1 MRPRLIVL
9 ALIVLASLVW
19 ALPAQARTAHTTAR
33 DETTRFFG
41 GHVPQPGTSI
51 HNVVVVP
58 GEPGMAPK
66 LLAKTITVTADVN
79 GVLTATAA
87 LENSGGGTMNATLTW
102 ENQCHW
108 KFDIE
113 LNSSPESASTNAT
126 AVNLD
131 QLKGTVANV
140 GCEHHVNLE
149 LIGYK
154 LGSATLDIAMH
165 AEHGGFTGTTTLK
178 EDMVLG
184 GTTYLA
190 GSTVTVSTL
199 SPEVSVEGH
208 MRTSIG
214 TFTVK
219 AGVTAPSGSYTVHL
233 AVTGADLVYKT
244 ASFEVTKFHFS
255 TSATFPTGGTATYHV
270 ASASAGGEVVMKK
283 TTYELIDIS
292 LTMTG
297 STVTHFSFGIKVTHI
312 KSSTKSYAFVLKMAL
327 DGDGGTFD
335 EYSSAGALSK
345 KTFHT
350 ALLGSIDIS
359 QTRRFERSGME
370 RHVKIGMLFGVSVYT
385 TSATSGYHSYIGAGG
400 YFDADRVSGGFGCLF
415 GTESMD
421 FSCEGRIRINP
432 RFAGIWRYTW
442 YV

>member
-1 MRPRLIVL
+1 
-9 ALIVLASLVW
+9 
-19 ALPAQARTAHTTAR
+19 
-33 DETTRFFG
+33 
-41 GHVPQPGTSI
+41 
-51 HNVVVVP
+51 
-58 GEPGMAPK
+58 
-66 LLAKTITVTADVN
+66 
-79 GVLTATAA
+79 
-87 LENSGGGTMNATLTW
+87 
-102 ENQCHW
+102 
-108 KFDIE
+108 
-113 LNSSPESASTNAT
+113 
-126 AVNLD
+126 
-131 QLKGTVANV
+131 
-140 GCEHHVNLE
+140 
-149 LIGYK
+149 
-154 LGSATLDIAMH
+154 
-165 AEHGGFTGTTTLK
+165 
-178 EDMVLG
+178 
-184 GTTYLA
+184 
-190 GSTVTVSTL
+190 
-199 SPEVSVEGH
+199 
-208 MRTSIG
+208 
-214 TFTVK
+214 
-219 AGVTAPSGSYTVHL
+219 
-233 AVTGADLVYKT
+233 
-244 ASFEVTKFHFS
+244 
-255 TSATFPTGGTATYHV
+255 
-270 ASASAGGEVVMKK
+270 MKK